1 MATIFKFFNKAF
13 KIAHL
18 FYLKCARL
26 VCLPRMFK
34 LELEVSVAFSL
45 QVFFQLP
52 ISAPDAENQ
61 FGDYNDNGFFFLRL
75 SLQDTQNYLYR
86 RHEFSIKSNRLI
98 QEGGVMFRCRCFH
111 GDIPPNTRDNY
122 LWMGQW
128 ALPLDRQ
135 ITI

>member
-1 MATIFKFFNKAF
+1 MHAWCVC
-13 KIAHL
+13 H
-18 FYLKCARL
+18 ARL
-26 VCLPRMFK
+26 NW
-34 LELEVSVAFSL
+34 SL
-45 QVFFQLP
+45 KFRLHFHFRFFFQLP
-52 ISAPDAENQ
+52 ISAPGAENQ
-61 FGDYNDNGFFFLRL
+61 SGDYNDNGFFFLRL

-98 QEGGVMFRCRCFH
+98 QEGGVMFRCRGFH

-128 ALPLDRQ
+128 ALPLGRQ